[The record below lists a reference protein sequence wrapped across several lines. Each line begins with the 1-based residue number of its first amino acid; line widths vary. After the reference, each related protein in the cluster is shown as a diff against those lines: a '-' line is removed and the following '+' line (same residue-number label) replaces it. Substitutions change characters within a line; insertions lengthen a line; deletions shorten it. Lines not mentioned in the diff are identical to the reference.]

1 MRLSIIN
8 FAGIART
15 LVAVGTD
22 SDASIDA
29 TTRPATPRSGSIV
42 AALGVSKTGAGLTG
56 ACAGAGVETSGAAAT
71 GAGAGVETTGAAAT
85 GAGAETGVDVTGAD
99 NVDGAG
105 VKTCC
110 VAFGI
115 GGVGG
120 VPALGALV
128 VAAAPGLYV
137 LKNSIHEGSTEV
149 GSAWYRSYISSTS
162 QSLAPKSA
170 DTGTPHITIN
180 LEHYSGN

>member
-29 TTRPATPRSGSIV
+29 TTRPATPRSGSMV
-42 AALGVSKTGAGLTG
+42 AAPGVIKTGVGLTG
-56 ACAGAGVETSGAAAT
+56 ACAETTGVVTTGATTGVGTETTGAAITGAGVET
-71 GAGAGVETTGAAAT
+71 
-85 GAGAETGVDVTGAD
+85 GVDVMEAA

-115 GGVGG
+115 GGTGG
-120 VPALGALV
+120 VPTFGALV
-128 VAAAPGLYV
+128 VVAAA
-137 LKNSIHEGSTEV
+137 
-149 GSAWYRSYISSTS
+149 
-162 QSLAPKSA
+162 
-170 DTGTPHITIN
+170 
-180 LEHYSGN
+180 LEL

>member
-42 AALGVSKTGAGLTG
+42 AALGVAKTGAGLTG
-56 ACAGAGVETSGAAAT
+56 ACAGAGVETTGAAAT
-71 GAGAGVETTGAAAT
+71 GAGVETTGAAAT
-85 GAGAETGVDVTGAD
+85 GAGAETGVDVTGAA
-99 NVDGAG
+99 NVEGAG

-115 GGVGG
+115 GGV
-120 VPALGALV
+120 PAFGALV
-128 VAAAPGLYV
+128 VAALPGL
-137 LKNSIHEGSTEV
+137 
-149 GSAWYRSYISSTS
+149 
-162 QSLAPKSA
+162 
-170 DTGTPHITIN
+170 
-180 LEHYSGN
+180 

>member
-1 MRLSIIN
+1 LELL
-8 FAGIART
+8 A
-15 LVAVGTD
+15 
-22 SDASIDA
+22 
-29 TTRPATPRSGSIV
+29 PRSGSIV
-42 AALGVSKTGAGLTG
+42 AALGVIKTGTGFTG
-56 ACAGAGVETSGAAAT
+56 ACAGAGVETTGAGVETSGAAAT
-71 GAGAGVETTGAAAT
+71 GAGT
-85 GAGAETGVDVTGAD
+85 ETGVDVTGAD

-120 VPALGALV
+120 VPTLGALV

-149 GSAWYRSYISSTS
+149 GSAW
-162 QSLAPKSA
+162 
-170 DTGTPHITIN
+170 
-180 LEHYSGN
+180 